1 MRIRFLG
8 KSMPELFK
16 ELNEIF
22 DDQPNAAKW
31 AFWAKS
37 FINQKTVCFTT
48 FTFSWIQD
56 LRLAEF

>member
-22 DDQPNAAKW
+22 YDQPG
-31 AFWAKS
+31 S
-37 FINQKTVCFTT
+37 
-48 FTFSWIQD
+48 
-56 LRLAEF
+56 RR